1 MRVQREIVI
10 YDKGK
15 TYHVTLS
22 REVPRRWP
30 KIALNAATFVALAVF
45 MFGAA
50 SLDSDSLLIPAM
62 LIIPSMAFLG
72 FRGILESAR
81 SYAEENQP

>member
-30 KIALNAATFVALAVF
+30 KIALNAATFAALAVF

-50 SLDSDSLLIPAM
+50 SLDSDSLLIPMM
-62 LIIPSMAFLG
+62 LLIPSLVFLG
-72 FRGILESAR
+72 IRGILESAR
-81 SYAEENQP
+81 DYEP

>member
-15 TYHVTLS
+15 TYHITLS
-22 REVPRRWP
+22 REVPRKWP
-30 KIALNAATFVALAVF
+30 RIALNAATFAAIAAFV
-45 MFGAA
+45 FGAG

-62 LIIPSMAFLG
+62 LIIPSIAFLG
-72 FRGILESAR
+72 FRGIMESAR
-81 SYAEENQP
+81 AYAEDQP